1 MKKTLLMLVLGM
13 ASSSVFAASS
23 IGEVHFRGT
32 ISGGGTCP
40 IEVIERPGGPEVGS
54 ISLGS
59 YTAGYF
65 KSVGTRTPAVDFML
79 RITPGNNCEIQEGNT
94 ASVTYSSSHGVVGND
109 LYSFR
114 KNGADGVG
122 LAITDRNHK
131 KVVPDEESMAYELH
145 TDRPTEMKF
154 HASYESF
161 AETVTEGAAEAEI
174 SFVVHLL

>member
-1 MKKTLLMLVLGM
+1 MKKTLLMLALGM

-59 YTAGYF
+59 YTAGFF
-65 KSVGTRTPAVDFML
+65 KKIGTKTPAVNFML
-79 RITPGNNCEIQEGNT
+79 RITPGDNCEIQDGDT
-94 ASVTYSSSHGVVGND
+94 ASVTYSSLDGVVGND

-114 KNGADGVG
+114 KNGAGGLG
-122 LAITDRNHK
+122 LAITDRNHT
-131 KVVPDEESMAYELH
+131 KVVPEEESIEYELH
-145 TDRPTEMKF
+145 TDRPTEMRF
-154 HASYESF
+154 YASYESYS
-161 AETVTEGAAEAEI
+161 ETVTEGVAEAQI